1 MDANAERASSS
12 GDTIAWAWVAAL
24 ARPGLLIVEFAQVKR
39 GPLRGPFSWV
49 VCHTTWI
56 PQDRGRVVSSH
67 GSKATQ
73 RSLSTTSTQSKEAN
87 RTAGA
92 VSVDIRGKKLSIKTS
107 HDPEFVQQLARY
119 VDNKVRSLQMAAP
132 SAPFDKLLMLA
143 SMNVAEELFAAQE
156 ESAHL
161 RELIRERADALATIL
176 DQSEG
181 S

>member
-1 MDANAERASSS
+1 M
-12 GDTIAWAWVAAL
+12 
-24 ARPGLLIVEFAQVKR
+24 
-39 GPLRGPFSWV
+39 
-49 VCHTTWI
+49 
-56 PQDRGRVVSSH
+56 SSH